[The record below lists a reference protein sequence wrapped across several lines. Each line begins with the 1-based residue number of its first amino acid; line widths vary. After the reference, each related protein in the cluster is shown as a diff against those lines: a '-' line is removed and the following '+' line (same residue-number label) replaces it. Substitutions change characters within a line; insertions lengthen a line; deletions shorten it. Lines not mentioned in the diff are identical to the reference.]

1 MSGCDSHAEL
11 MGGYVLGAL
20 EPAEREAMERHLQ
33 TCEACRREHAALAGL
48 PALLDRIEPAD
59 VPPPLPS
66 GSLEDA
72 VLDRVARER
81 GRRTSARG
89 RLLLRRRALVAA
101 AAAAVLVVALAV
113 VLLTLPG
120 DESAYAYGS
129 LRGEP
134 GASGSFVVDKVP
146 AGSRVTLEARG
157 LASREA
163 HELWCIRED
172 GRWVSGG
179 TFRPRPGGTAQAELT
194 AAVRPGEYHRV
205 VITRRAGA
213 ATPPR
218 EQPQVLR
225 GALRY

>member
-1 MSGCDSHAEL
+1 MSGCASHADL

-20 EPAEREAMERHLQ
+20 DPAEREAMERHLQ

-66 GSLEDA
+66 GALEDA

-81 GRRTSARG
+81 GRRALDRN
-89 RLLLRRRALVAA
+89 RLLRRRVL
-101 AAAAVLVVALAV
+101 AAAVAAVAAVAVAV

-134 GASGSFVVDKVP
+134 GASGSFTVDKVA
-146 AGSRVTLEARG
+146 AGSRVSLEVRG
-157 LASREA
+157 LPSRQA

-213 ATPPR
+213 ASSPR
-218 EQPQVLR
+218 DQPAVLR
-225 GALRY
+225 GALKY